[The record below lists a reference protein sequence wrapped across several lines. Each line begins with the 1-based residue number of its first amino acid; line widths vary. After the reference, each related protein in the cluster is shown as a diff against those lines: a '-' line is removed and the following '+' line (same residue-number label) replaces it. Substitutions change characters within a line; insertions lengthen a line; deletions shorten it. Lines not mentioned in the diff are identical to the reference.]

1 MYPLQTKLSLCSVSE
16 VSGALERAAQ
26 EEACLVWMVVVV
38 VGGDMVK
45 EEFIALGTSSAPQV
59 AKCHMERKRK
69 VCNIRG

>member
-1 MYPLQTKLSLCSVSE
+1 MYPLQTKLSQCSVSE
-16 VSGALERAAQ
+16 VSGALEPAAQ
-26 EEACLVWMVVVV
+26 EEACRVWMVVV